1 MSMLKKMVSYLQ
13 DNREVVGL
21 IRSGQASLVGV
32 SPAQQRA
39 LVEVIGTQGQEKP
52 EVSKLFWI

>member
-1 MSMLKKMVSYLQ
+1 MSMLKKMVGYLQ
-13 DNREVVGL
+13 ENREVVGL
-21 IRSGQASLVGV
+21 VRSGQASLVGV

-39 LVEVIGTQGQEKP
+39 LVDVIGTQGQEKP